1 MPWKTKAVCHQTG
14 KEKERKTFDVKIWMV
29 AVDGTIFIKLFQAKP
44 FKRISKWWQQ
54 EVGVSQVHSLI
65 LFSTQTFSSGNFYI
79 KLPPPPKKKT
89 KTGKLIEMQTE
100 YWKKVK
106 WMKKQR
112 QSNNPVT
119 TSRVW
124 WETLCLKTQEDAEKI
139 WEFWQ
144 LWEWDLR

>member
-54 EVGVSQVHSLI
+54 EEGVSQVHSLI
-65 LFSTQTFSSGNFYI
+65 LFSTQTFSSGNCYI
-79 KLPPPPKKKT
+79 KLSPPKKKT
-89 KTGKLIEMQTE
+89 KTGKLIEMQIE

-124 WETLCLKTQEDAEKI
+124 WGTLCLITQEDAEKI

>member
-79 KLPPPPKKKT
+79 KLSPPQKKNKNR
-89 KTGKLIEMQTE
+89 KAIANRNAIRVLKKSEMNE
-100 YWKKVK
+100 KA
-106 WMKKQR
+106 
-112 QSNNPVT
+112 
-119 TSRVW
+119 TS
-124 WETLCLKTQEDAEKI
+124 E
-139 WEFWQ
+139 
-144 LWEWDLR
+144 

>member
-79 KLPPPPKKKT
+79 KLPPPQKNKANRNANRVLKKS
-89 KTGKLIEMQTE
+89 EMNE
-100 YWKKVK
+100 K
-106 WMKKQR
+106 
-112 QSNNPVT
+112 T
-119 TSRVW
+119 TS
-124 WETLCLKTQEDAEKI
+124 E
-139 WEFWQ
+139 
-144 LWEWDLR
+144 